1 MYLTAIDFVVLAV
14 YLAAVVGL
22 GVWAG
27 RGDRNTDDY
36 FVGGRR
42 MPGWLVG
49 VSILGTCVS
58 SVTYV
63 AYPGFAFA
71 HDWEYLVQGLMLPVV
86 LFAGG
91 LHVATFYRR
100 RVKTSVNEFLE
111 ERFGPGVRTFSL
123 TVLLISEV
131 TRVATVMYLFSL
143 VVHTITGLNI
153 VLVIVVIGA
162 ITVVYAVLGGI
173 RGVIWTDLI
182 QTIVLLAGGVITVI
196 AVGLQVPGGLPAVIS
211 EAAAAHKFTLF
222 DFTPDLSRDTFY
234 VLALS
239 GLTNYFYFLAGNQN
253 QVQRYQCAAS
263 DHEAKKAALLGS
275 LLSVPTWALFL
286 LVGTCLYVFYQ
297 HHPDPAVQAFIL
309 EGKPDKIFPHFI
321 AARLPPGVSGL
332 LLAGLFG
339 AAMSTLDSS
348 MNASSTL
355 FVTDVYRRFLRPGVA
370 EARAF
375 AVARLLT
382 LFWGCLGIV
391 IAIAMIKVGTFLQFY
406 FSIVSI
412 VLGAVTGVFFLA
424 LVVKR
429 SHARGVIAGI
439 GAGFIVTAWGSLTW
453 AKVLPADSGLS
464 FPWHPIM
471 VGVLGC
477 FAVIIVGYAASLVMK
492 DGKGGG
498 DEEGGTD
505 QSHGPRAGANSGCG
519 LRPD

>member
-1 MYLTAIDFVVLAV
+1 MYLTTVDFAVLAL
-14 YLAAVVGL
+14 YFAAVVGL

-27 RGDRNTDDY
+27 RGDRDTDDY

-49 VSILGTCVS
+49 VSILGTCIS

-63 AYPGFAFA
+63 AYPGYAFA
-71 HDWEYLVQGLMLPVV
+71 RDWEYLAQGLMLPVV

-91 LHVATFYRR
+91 LGVVTFYRR
-100 RVKTSVNEFLE
+100 HVKTSVNEFLE

-123 TVLLISEV
+123 VVLLISEV

-143 VVHTITGLNI
+143 VVNAITGWNI
-153 VLVIVVIGA
+153 VQVILVIGVV
-162 ITVVYAVLGGI
+162 TMVYAVLGGI
-173 RGVIWTDLI
+173 KGVIWTDLI
-182 QTIVLLAGGVITVI
+182 QTAVLLAGGIITVA
-196 AVGLQVPGGLPAVIS
+196 AVGLQVPGGLPAAAA
-211 EAAAAHKFTLF
+211 EAQAAHKFTLF
-222 DFTPDLSRDTFY
+222 DFTPDLGRDTFY

-263 DHEAKKAALLGS
+263 DREAKKAALLGS

-286 LVGTCLYVFYQ
+286 LVGSCLYVFYQ
-297 HHPDPAVQAFIL
+297 HHPDPVVQGFIAAGHP
-309 EGKPDKIFPHFI
+309 EKIFPHFI
-321 AARLPPGVSGL
+321 AARLPAGVSGL

-355 FVTDVYRRFLRPGVA
+355 FVTDVYRRFLRPDVP
-370 EARAF
+370 EARALW
-375 AVARLLT
+375 VARGMT
-382 LFWGCLGIV
+382 LFWGCLAIV
-391 IAIAMIKVGTFLQFY
+391 IAVAMIRVGTFLEFY
-406 FSIVSI
+406 FKIVSI

-424 LVVKR
+424 LAVR
-429 SHARGVIAGI
+429 RAHARGVIAGI
-439 GAGFIVTAWGSLTW
+439 IAGFMVTAWGSLTW
-453 AKVLPADSGLS
+453 AKVLPADSAMA

-477 FAVIIVGYAASLVMK
+477 FAVIVVGTAASLMLP
-492 DGKGGG
+492 DNRGGW
-498 DEEGGTD
+498 
-505 QSHGPRAGANSGCG
+505 R
-519 LRPD
+519 